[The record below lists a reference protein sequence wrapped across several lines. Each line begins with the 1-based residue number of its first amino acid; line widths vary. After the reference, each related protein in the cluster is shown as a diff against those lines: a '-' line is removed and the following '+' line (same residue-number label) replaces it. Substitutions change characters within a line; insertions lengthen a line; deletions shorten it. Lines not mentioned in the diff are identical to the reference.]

1 MRIKFL
7 KAIAERNS
15 GYFEPGQIIEMPD
28 EAAKVYL
35 GKRYDDGSRLAIE
48 VSERT
53 CPHCGG
59 RLEGEQQG
67 PPGAPE
73 AALEAATMN
82 HAPRRRG

>member
-7 KAIAERNS
+7 KGMADAHG

-28 EAAKVYL
+28 KSAKEYTA
-35 GKRYDDGSRLAIE
+35 KRYDDGSRLAIE
-48 VSERT
+48 VVEQT

-59 RLEGEQQG
+59 KIEGEQQG

-73 AALEAATMN
+73 ALEAATMN
-82 HAPRRRG
+82 HTPRRRG